1 MALLGS
7 FAFLAYIVHFNVLFP
22 PPLFFFLLYLF
33 IYFWIMAKSPLVG
46 SGTDN
51 TKQLFEKGFI

>member
-7 FAFLAYIVHFNVLFP
+7 FAFLAYIVHVNVLP
-22 PPLFFFLLYLF
+22 PPSCFLF
-33 IYFWIMAKSPLVG
+33 IYFWVMAKSPLVG

-51 TKQLFEKGFI
+51 TKQLFEKSFI